1 MGISCPAHT
10 LRVYMLGERMGDD
23 DDDGGGSADVLFAAK
38 CETLTDLHFRSKVCG
53 GGKGQD

>member
-1 MGISCPAHT
+1 
-10 LRVYMLGERMGDD
+10 MLGERMGDD